1 MEVFVGRLRVPSFRT
16 TNIPI
21 RPHQVPLSTLKKKNA
36 QGEKGA
42 HLQPRLPRLN
52 RTTLWERFP
61 PNGLRLG

>member
-21 RPHQVPLSTLKKKNA
+21 RPHQVPLSTLPTKCA
-36 QGEKGA
+36 GREA

-52 RTTLWERFP
+52 RTTLWERD
-61 PNGLRLG
+61 GRRARCQ